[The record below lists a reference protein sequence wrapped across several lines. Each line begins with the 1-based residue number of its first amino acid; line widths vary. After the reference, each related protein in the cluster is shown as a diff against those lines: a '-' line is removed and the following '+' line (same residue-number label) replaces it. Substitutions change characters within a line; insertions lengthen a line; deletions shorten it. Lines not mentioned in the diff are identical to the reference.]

1 MSPPQ
6 HLIVVSLPGSGTEL
20 LHEITTALGYTS
32 RGTMSPS
39 TETAAQPGPGE
50 VYALLEAAYGPE
62 RAAALL
68 QAHHRHRDTGSLQH
82 AYTDALH
89 LLWRVWWKRL
99 GQPVTAHTTLNSETE
114 ARLNAQTDAGLL
126 RLLPG
131 RDAWYVTGLNP
142 AHVDGGLLRHWA
154 ATGQPAILYHHRE
167 PRDRA
172 LALIQHLTRDDGNV
186 GTIPGHLIYRD
197 ILTALPGTEERLI
210 LALTDPDFPGNE
222 EARHTGW
229 LSRHP
234 AVLTV
239 THKELAGR
247 DPGGTTTARTR
258 ALAHLANWLGI
269 SDADTLNM
277 PVPPTDLPGLTVTT

>member
-6 HLIVVSLPGSGTEL
+6 HLIVVSPPGSGTVL

-39 TETAAQPGPGE
+39 TDTPAQTGPGE
-50 VYALLEAAYGPE
+50 VYPLLEAAYGPD

-68 QAHHRHRDTGSLQH
+68 QAHHHHQDTGPLQD
-82 AYTDALH
+82 AYTTALQ

-99 GQPVTAHTTLNSETE
+99 GQPVTTHTPLDSTVES
-114 ARLNAQTDAGLL
+114 RLTAQKDATLL

-131 RDAWYVTGLNP
+131 RDAWYVTGLDP

-167 PRDRA
+167 PHDRV
-172 LALIQHLTRDDGNV
+172 LAVVQHLTRDDKNV

-197 ILTALPGTEERLI
+197 ILTALPGTDERLS

-229 LSRHP
+229 LTHHP
-234 AVLTV
+234 AVHTI
-239 THKELAGR
+239 THEELAG
-247 DPGGTTTARTR
+247 PHHGGSTDARTR
-258 ALAHLANWLGI
+258 ALQQLAIWLNTAHNAATELP
-269 SDADTLNM
+269 D
-277 PVPPTDLPGLTVTT
+277 PPASLPGLT